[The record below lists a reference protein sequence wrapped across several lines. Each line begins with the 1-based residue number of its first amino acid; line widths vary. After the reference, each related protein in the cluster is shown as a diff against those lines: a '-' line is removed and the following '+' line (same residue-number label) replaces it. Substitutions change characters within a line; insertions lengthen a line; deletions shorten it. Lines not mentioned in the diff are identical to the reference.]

1 MLNIEF
7 ELKQYIHIQNE
18 IVALQEEIKKNNYG
32 KEVKTLLQSRVKE
45 LKARTKKTEK
55 FIAQIEDDYIRD
67 IMQQKYILGLNWVE
81 LEISL
86 GGGASEGSLR
96 MMIKRYLKKVENTRK
111 KE

>member
-55 FIAQIEDDYIRD
+55 FITQIEDDYIRD